1 MGKQAL
7 NYLFGCFSVNGI
19 GSRLSNISPLPVFFF
34 FLDTVWQA
42 GERVDEA
49 RPISTPIQEAGAAEA
64 SARPGKIGRAT
75 EAAAPLVLACF
86 NITGAVSV
94 WRTSRTYVARTAQF
108 QPAIHGPLQGTEYT

>member
-1 MGKQAL
+1 LDKQAL

-49 RPISTPIQEAGAAEA
+49 RPISTPIQELRRRRQGPERSGA
-64 SARPGKIGRAT
+64 RQK
-75 EAAAPLVLACF
+75 PLRLSFSLAL
-86 NITGAVSV
+86 I
-94 WRTSRTYVARTAQF
+94 
-108 QPAIHGPLQGTEYT
+108 

>member
-49 RPISTPIQEAGAAEA
+49 RPISTPIQELRQGPESSGARQKPRRCA
-64 SARPGKIGRAT
+64 SLFA
-75 EAAAPLVLACF
+75 LAL
-86 NITGAVSV
+86 AL
-94 WRTSRTYVARTAQF
+94 A
-108 QPAIHGPLQGTEYT
+108 